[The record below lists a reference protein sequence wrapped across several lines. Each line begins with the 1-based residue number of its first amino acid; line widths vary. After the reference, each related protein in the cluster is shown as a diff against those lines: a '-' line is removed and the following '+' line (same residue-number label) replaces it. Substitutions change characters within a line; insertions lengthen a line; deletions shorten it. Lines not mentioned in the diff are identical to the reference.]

1 MWVDYRWS
9 WLQPLRYYTGYVL
22 LPAQQMS
29 QFPSIIGHWF
39 GESSASRQQ
48 LIHENKQLQAH
59 NLILEV
65 RAQRLVSLETENIE
79 LRELLSASE
88 QVGDRVLV
96 AAISAIHPDPYS
108 RQILINRGGQ
118 DDVFIGQPVL
128 DAYGLLGQVVD
139 VLPRTSRVLMIADP
153 NHAIPVQINRNGV
166 RAIAVGTGALD
177 QLELIY
183 VPNTTDI
190 IVGDLLVSSGL
201 GGRYPS
207 GYPVAT
213 VTKVTNVPGQQ
224 FASVYAAPSAQLD
237 RSRHLLLVFNE
248 RAGQVPSASIWQG
261 AK

>member
-248 RAGQVPSASIWQG
+248 RAGQVPSTSIWQG